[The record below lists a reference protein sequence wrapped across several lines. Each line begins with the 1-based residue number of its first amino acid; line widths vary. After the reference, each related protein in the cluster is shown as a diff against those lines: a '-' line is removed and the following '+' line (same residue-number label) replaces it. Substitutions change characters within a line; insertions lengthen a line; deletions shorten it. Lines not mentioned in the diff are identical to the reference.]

1 MDARAPGTIAG
12 FAEVRARLLS
22 GAAPADVTLGS
33 DGGSLRMMVG
43 RAAVA
48 IVEAGA
54 PLPDGADVV
63 LIVGAEPA
71 IRSSLSAASARRVQ
85 VLPLPCTNAM
95 LDVTL
100 QAAAE
105 AAEAFARSRLADRLL
120 EIGLALNAERDP
132 DRVLRLILHHAR
144 SITHADAGSIYLV
157 EDEGKTLRFAITEN
171 DSVDA
176 PLEAFT
182 MPVTDRSIV
191 GTSVL
196 TGRII
201 RIADL
206 YASGESQALGRVFVH
221 DSSFDERFG
230 YQTRSMITTPMI
242 SPDGRVLAVIQLIN
256 ARVGARVA
264 SGTVVGGGKL
274 ATPHDFRTR
283 VRPFTDEDERLC
295 SSLAAQAAVALES
308 ARLYAEIQKLFEGF
322 VRASVLAI
330 EQRDPTTSG
339 HSQRVADLT
348 VDLAKAA
355 DRVPDGRFGAVTFS
369 PDELREIQYAGL
381 LHDFG
386 KVGVREEVLVKAK
399 KLYPH
404 QLELVLARFDH
415 MRTTLQLELLQERFA
430 RLQRGQAEDAR
441 FDEAHASRM
450 RHLEEMAA
458 VVLEANE
465 PTVLPREVSG
475 RLAEVAAV
483 TFRGPSGEPLSVLT
497 PVDLDA
503 LLIQRG
509 SLTEGE
515 RIEIQSHVTHTY
527 NFLVR
532 IPWGATLRRVPE
544 IAGKHHEYL
553 DGTGYPTAAHAEEIP
568 LQARMMTVSD
578 IFDALTAS
586 DRPYKRAVPIERA
599 LDILEG
605 EVGRGKVDGEVLR
618 LFIDAKVYARAAS

>member
-1 MDARAPGTIAG
+1 MEIAAPGTIAR
-12 FAEVRARLLS
+12 FADVRARLLS
-22 GAAPADVTLGS
+22 GYVPGDITLGP
-33 DGGSLRMMVG
+33 DTGAMRFVVG
-43 RAAVA
+43 RAVVAVA
-48 IVEAGA
+48 EAGA
-54 PLPDGADVV
+54 HLPDGADVIV
-63 LIVGAEPA
+63 LVGAEPA
-71 IRSSLSAASARRVQ
+71 ILGALSSASARRVQ
-85 VLPLPCTNAM
+85 VLALPCTPQMFDAAM
-95 LDVTL
+95 S
-100 QAAAE
+100 AASE

-120 EIGLALNAERDP
+120 EVGLALNAERDP

-157 EDEGKTLRFAITEN
+157 EDEGRSLRFAISEN

-182 MPVTDRSIV
+182 MPVTDGSIV
-191 GTSVL
+191 GASVL
-196 TGRII
+196 TGRVI
-201 RIADL
+201 RIDDL
-206 YASGESQALGRVFVH
+206 YASGESQALGRVFKH
-221 DSSFDERFG
+221 DRSFDERFG
-230 YQTRSMITTPMI
+230 YQTRSMLTTPMI

-256 ARVGARVA
+256 AKAGARPALPRVRKLV
-264 SGTVVGGGKL
+264 TRDDFVV
-274 ATPHDFRTR
+274 R

-308 ARLYAEIQKLFEGF
+308 ARLYAEIQSLFEGF
-322 VRASVLAI
+322 VRASVHAI

-355 DRVPDGRFGAVTFS
+355 DRAPDGAFGAVTFS
-369 PDELREIQYAGL
+369 PEELREIEYAGL

-415 MRTTLQLELLQERFA
+415 MRTQLQLELLKA
-430 RLQRGQAEDAR
+430 RLHACTRGQEIDPREEEEHAAR
-441 FDEAHASRM
+441 L

-475 RLAEVAAV
+475 RLHEVASV
-483 TFRGPSGEPLSVLT
+483 TFPGPRGEPLSLLT
-497 PVDLDA
+497 PTDLDA
-503 LLIQRG
+503 LLIRRG
-509 SLTEGE
+509 SLTDGE
-515 RIEIQSHVTHTY
+515 RIEIQSHVVHTY

-553 DGTGYPTAAHAEEIP
+553 DGTGYPTAAAADEIP

-586 DRPYKRAVPIERA
+586 DRPYKRAVPVDRA
-599 LDILEG
+599 LAILED
-605 EVGRGKVDGEVLR
+605 EAGRGKVDRDVLR
-618 LFIDAKVYARAAS
+618 LFIDAKVYARDPS